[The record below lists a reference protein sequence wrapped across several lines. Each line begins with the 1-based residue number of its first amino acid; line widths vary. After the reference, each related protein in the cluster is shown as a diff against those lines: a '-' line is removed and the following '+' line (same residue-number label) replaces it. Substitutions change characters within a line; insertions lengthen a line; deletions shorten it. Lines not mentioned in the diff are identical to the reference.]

1 MRKPLVIGA
10 IAAVVAGVLAYVLLM
25 PHPKDGSLEWHKNRY
40 LKERKKIER
49 RTILDQL
56 ERTYVKIRKPRNYSF
71 RSVSG
76 KELQKHTEALIGL
89 GFLEAKRID
98 VKNPL
103 AGYLNSILANGWAVI
118 PEERQRFT
126 ELSVPPAPDID
137 SPSHVNVLAPQQDMA
152 LWERLI
158 RTADASVPPDPRE
171 GTRSLKLLAPDKVPE
186 PAGLD
191 EVLREKDNVR
201 RPTP

>member
-1 MRKPLVIGA
+1 
-10 IAAVVAGVLAYVLLM
+10 M

-56 ERTYVKIRKPRNYSF
+56 ERLYVKIRKPRSYSF

-76 KELQKHTEALIGL
+76 KELQQHTAALIQL

-103 AGYLNSILANGWAVI
+103 AGYLNSILANGRAAI

-126 ELSVPPAPDID
+126 ELSVPPSI
-137 SPSHVNVLAPQQDMA
+137 SFPSHVNVLAPRQDMA

-201 RPTP
+201 RPRQ